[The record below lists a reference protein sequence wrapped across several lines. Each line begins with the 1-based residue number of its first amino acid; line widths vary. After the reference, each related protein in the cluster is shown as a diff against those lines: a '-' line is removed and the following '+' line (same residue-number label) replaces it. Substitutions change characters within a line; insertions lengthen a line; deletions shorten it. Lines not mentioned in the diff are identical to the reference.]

1 MRSVLSLFA
10 VMVREASLIVFAAV
24 VLGFAY
30 GFVLKKG
37 LFAPT
42 KPTNN
47 VSAAAASPTFID
59 YEEAL
64 RYFREGSALFV
75 DARHE
80 YDYNLGHIHGA
91 VNVPLKDVDLTT
103 SPLAHIPKDRLI
115 VTYCDG
121 AECNSSIELA
131 QKLAA
136 AGFINVKIFFGGW
149 NEWQQHHLPTE
160 KESRRLE

>member
-1 MRSVLSLFA
+1 MRSLF
-10 VMVREASLIVFAAV
+10 VMIVREAALIAFAAV
-24 VLGFAY
+24 LLGFGY
-30 GFVLKKG
+30 GFVMKKG

-42 KPTNN
+42 QPTSNLP
-47 VSAAAASPTFID
+47 VAPPAPTFID

-64 RYFREGSALFV
+64 RCFREGSALFV

-80 YDYNLGHIHGA
+80 YDYKLGHIRGA
-91 VNVPLKDVDLTT
+91 INVPLKDFDLAT
-103 SPLAHIPKDRLI
+103 SPLAPTPKNQLI

-136 AGFINVKIFFGGW
+136 AGFTNVKMFFGGW

-160 KESRRLE
+160 